1 MNEDYIQVRPFISF
15 FMWYVFMSIT
25 IMQESSTELPH
36 LAWIGFL
43 FLLSF
48 GVLDISERERERGHR
63 IITKLYW
70 LISLQKWGKL
80 WNIQKIITISASRLT
95 VVIRQ
100 KWEQGGGRILKMAP
114 FHKHFY
120 TFSLFLFF
128 VLFVKQM
135 ESRAN
140 S

>member
-1 MNEDYIQVRPFISF
+1 
-15 FMWYVFMSIT
+15 MSIT

-43 FLLSF
+43 FLHSF
-48 GVLDISERERERGHR
+48 GVLDISQRGRERERGHR

-80 WNIQKIITISASRLT
+80 WNIQKIITISASRLN

-100 KWEQGGGRILKMAP
+100 KWEQGGGRILKMAS

-120 TFSLFLFF
+120 TFYLFLFF